1 MTASQTSKPVGY
13 FELLRRNRNFR
24 RLFVGQLISQT
35 GDWFNS
41 VALFTLLLH
50 LTGSSEAVGL
60 VLIIKLLPTFAAG
73 PLAGVAADRFNRK
86 TIMIVADLI
95 CGCVVLGFLLIER
108 PAQVWLA
115 YLLAAGQILAASFF
129 EPAKSA
135 AIPNLVSQSELIS
148 ANALSSA
155 SWSVTLATGAALG
168 GLVTASF
175 GRNAAFII
183 DSLSFF
189 VSAVFIAT
197 VRMRKR
203 PRETALNDQ
212 VKRTSPYELLGVADI
227 VEGAR
232 YLRVNRRVAALL
244 LVKSGWGLG
253 GGVLLL
259 LTVFGKQIFPLGN
272 EGSASIGLLFAAR
285 GVGALVGPIIAG
297 GIAAGS
303 ASRMRRAIAAAFVV
317 SSLFYLLFAQ
327 SSVLVVALLCIVGAH
342 SGGSIQWVYS
352 TTLLQMSVE
361 DKFLGRVFALDMA
374 LVTLTMSLST
384 YATGWGLDH
393 AGLSPRTM
401 AMLLGLA
408 FLIPGAVWL
417 LLQRWLDESDAS
429 LAQQVP
435 PRGGIEPAAETPLP
449 PGP

>member
-1 MTASQTSKPVGY
+1 MSASRTNKPVGY
-13 FELLRRNRNFR
+13 FELVRGNRNFR
-24 RLFVGQLISQT
+24 RLFTGQLISQT

-60 VLIIKLLPTFAAG
+60 VLIIKLLPTFFAG
-73 PLAGVAADRFNRK
+73 PVAGVAADRFNRK
-86 TIMIVADLI
+86 TIMIAADVI
-95 CGCVVLGFLLIER
+95 CGCVVLGFLFIER
-108 PAQVWLA
+108 PDQVWLA
-115 YLLAAGQILAASFF
+115 YLLAAGQILTASFF

-135 AIPNLVSQSELIS
+135 AIPSLVSRDELIS

-155 SWSVTLATGAALG
+155 SWSVTLAAGAAFG
-168 GLVTASF
+168 GLVTANF

-203 PRETALNDQ
+203 PRESAGIGQT
-212 VKRTSPYELLGVADI
+212 KRASRYELPGVADM

-232 YLRVNRRVAALL
+232 YLRVNPRVAALL

-259 LTVFGKQIFPLGN
+259 LTVFGKQIFPVGN
-272 EGSASIGLLFAAR
+272 DGSASIGLLFAAR

-297 GIAAGS
+297 RMAAGS
-303 ASRMRRAIAAAFVV
+303 APRMRRAIAAAFVV
-317 SSLFYLLFAQ
+317 SSVFYLLFAQ
-327 SSVLVVALLCIVGAH
+327 SPVFVIALLCIVGAH

-401 AMLLGLA
+401 AVLLGLS
-408 FLIPGAVWL
+408 FLIPGTAWF
-417 LLQRWLDESDAS
+417 LLQRWMDATEGS
-429 LAQQVP
+429 VNELEQA
-435 PRGGIEPAAETPLP
+435 RIEAEPATEISLP
-449 PGP
+449 PG

>member
-1 MTASQTSKPVGY
+1 MTEGGTSKPVGY
-13 FELLRRNRNFR
+13 VELLSRNRNFR
-24 RLFVGQLISQT
+24 RLFIGQLISQT

-60 VLIIKLLPTFAAG
+60 VLIIKLMPTFLAS

-86 TIMIVADLI
+86 TIMIVSDVI
-95 CGCVVLGFLLIER
+95 CGCVVLGFLFIDR
-108 PAQVWLA
+108 PDQVWLA
-115 YLLAAGQILAASFF
+115 YLLAAVEILSASFL

-135 AIPNLVSQSELIS
+135 AIPSLVSQDELIS

-155 SWSVTLATGAALG
+155 SWSVTLAMGAALG

-175 GRNAAFII
+175 GRNTAFII
-183 DSLSFF
+183 DSSSFF
-189 VSAVFIAT
+189 ISAAFIST
-197 VRMRKR
+197 VRIRR
-203 PRETALNDQ
+203 RSRETDRT
-212 VKRTSPYELLGVADI
+212 KRTLYELLGLADI

-232 YLRVNRRVAALL
+232 YLRGNPQVAALL

-259 LTVFGKQIFPLGN
+259 LTVFGKKIFPIGQD
-272 EGSASIGLLFAAR
+272 GSASIGLLFAAR
-285 GVGALVGPIIAG
+285 GVGALIGPIIASR
-297 GIAAGS
+297 IAAGS
-303 ASRMRRAIAAAFVV
+303 ASRMRRAIAVAFVV
-317 SSLFYLLFAQ
+317 SSVFYLLFAQ
-327 SSVLVVALLCIVGAH
+327 APVFAVALVCVVGAH

-374 LVTLTMSLST
+374 LVTLAMSVST
-384 YATGWGLDH
+384 YGTGWGLDH
-393 AGLSPRTM
+393 LGLGARTM

-408 FLIPGAVWL
+408 FLIPGGVWFF
-417 LLQRWLDESDAS
+417 LQRWLDESDAGRKKPERS
-429 LAQQVP
+429 LIE
-435 PRGGIEPAAETPLP
+435 GEPATETSLP
-449 PGP
+449 PA